1 MQDNSLAKALAMAA
15 QLGFAVACPL
25 LAFIAGGVWLDGRFN
40 TSPWLFFIGLLLGV
54 LAAGGA
60 LFQVSGAQSRSVRR
74 SMQRKAVPY
83 KVESPEEEAGTP
95 RANKG
100 PHDGL

>member
-25 LAFIAGGVWLDGRFN
+25 LAFIAGGAWLDGRFN
-40 TSPWLFFIGLLLGV
+40 TSPWLFFLGLLLGV

-60 LFQVSGAQSRSVRR
+60 LYQVSASQARR
-74 SMQRKAVPY
+74 SSASRTPRAPY
-83 KVESPEEEAGTP
+83 KVEKPSEEAGTP
-95 RANKG
+95 RANNG
-100 PHDGL
+100 TQNGL